1 MNSKL
6 IRNIKKK
13 ILFLIIIMFN
23 CSFVDPASLIF
34 KNVGLIPDVIDKEN
48 RYPDLKPTSLNKEKT
63 ENISKQIKMPS
74 INAKKPADD
83 VLPIKDKIKMFNG
96 NINNLSKLLTPDAK
110 SIDTM
115 FNLTNIGLGKLV
127 NGNKDDKGITIEF
140 LENSAKKN
148 PVSINLAPMPNMPK
162 KLPFPGGIS
171 KNVPSISNPVT
182 DIQIPGIEDPMPSK
196 LTNPLT
202 KKDYDFDPNLQIL
215 TDFITP
221 DDTMNSNVLDILP

>member
-1 MNSKL
+1 
-6 IRNIKKK
+6 
-13 ILFLIIIMFN
+13 MFN

-48 RYPDLKPTSLNKEKT
+48 RYPDLKPKSLNSQKT
-63 ENISKQIKMPS
+63 ENLMKPIKFPS
-74 INAKKPADD
+74 IKSTKPADD
-83 VLPIKDKIKMFNG
+83 VVKIKDKIKVL
-96 NINNLSKLLTPDAK
+96 NNERNLLAK
-110 SIDTM
+110 VPSVDLKNIDTM

-148 PVSINLAPMPNMPK
+148 PISVNLAPMPNMPK

-171 KNVPSISNPVT
+171 KSVPSISNPVT

-196 LTNPLT
+196 LANPLT
-202 KKDYDFDPNLQIL
+202 KKDYDFDPNIQFFD
-215 TDFITP
+215 DFITT
-221 DDTMNSNVLDILP
+221 DEVINSKVLDILP